1 LKDVWHEEVGSDDPE
16 ARNSPRV
23 QAYISR
29 LRRKIE
35 LDPTQPEL
43 IINIPRSG
51 YCYMLKS

>member
-1 LKDVWHEEVGSDDPE
+1 
-16 ARNSPRV
+16 V